1 MPVPIF
7 KINVDDTA
15 FKNFLKTFNKYQES
29 LNEQP
34 ENWKGIND
42 EIATSV
48 TIAASLSAEIA
59 HQFELT
65 RELMKL
71 ERDHD
76 KQQEKIVSKRRK
88 EMKSLLE
95 DAKSFGSAAMGYGG
109 TAIKYAA
116 GAITGGALGGYWGMD
131 KLGGW
136 AGDQRRAAMGLG
148 ISVGSQQRANV
159 ALNRYFNVNSALEN
173 IANLK
178 ASPEG
183 QIPFGVMGIRNVAGK
198 DPSQLLYD
206 VAQAAGRMFGA
217 HKGPGQM
224 AFAQAA
230 HLTDIFSPDE
240 LRVLSQVT
248 KKDEFGQTM
257 RRDQEL
263 RNRLGIADQTGRKWQ
278 DFSSTL
284 DAVEYKL
291 KDVFADKM
299 SVLSGPLAK
308 VTKGFETLIEK
319 VINETNL
326 NAMARG
332 INAFADTIN
341 SGEFQKGF
349 SHFIEEIGKVG
360 KIVDWIFDHIPGL
373 HKDDPAGG
381 AKEDALKAADQGWFT
396 THRGAQYSE
405 AYKDIAGNYLLS
417 TGNWNPAQVRG
428 ILANF
433 QAESHFNPLAQGD
446 FDKRTG
452 KYTAYGIGQW
462 HKDRQDIY
470 AALLGH
476 TMQSVTDPAKALGEQ
491 LWFANWELTSR
502 DKRNKYRQAG
512 DHLKREQSA
521 FFAAGVVSSEYEKPK
536 NKILERLNRGAMANS
551 MTIKILPPAGTSV
564 ATTTNSAAGG

>member
-109 TAIKYAA
+109 TVIKYAA
-116 GAITGGALGGYWGMD
+116 GAITGGARGGYWGLD

-148 ISVGSQQRANV
+148 VSVGSQQRANV
-159 ALNRYFNVNSALEN
+159 ALSRYFNVNSALEN

-183 QIPFGVMGIRNVAGK
+183 QVPFGVLGIRNVQGK
-198 DPSQLLYD
+198 DPAQLLYE
-206 VAQAAGRMFGA
+206 VAQAAGQFFGA

-224 AFAQAA
+224 AVAQAA
-230 HLTDIFSPDE
+230 HLTDIFSPNE
-240 LRVLSQVT
+240 LRVLAQVT
-248 KKDEFGQTM
+248 RGELGRTVASRRSRDAALGLTDE
-257 RRDQEL
+257 
-263 RNRLGIADQTGRKWQ
+263 TGRKWQ

-284 DAVEYKL
+284 EGVGYKL
-291 KDVFADKM
+291 KDVFAEKL
-299 SVLSGPLAK
+299 VALEGPLGK
-308 VTKGFETLIEK
+308 VTDAFAELITK
-319 VINETNL
+319 VVTKTNL
-326 NAMARG
+326 DAMAKG
-332 INAFADTIN
+332 INGFADYLS
-341 SGEFQKGF
+341 SGKFQQGF
-349 SHFIEEIGKVG
+349 DHFLDEMSKVG
-360 KIVDWIFDHIPGL
+360 EIVDWIWDKVGPKKTDPRMTSTTDPRDPRNRVIPSDHAGSDQKRIKSIIASGMLKAGYPVEAVKGDIGNVIWESGLDPLNMGPDKKGTHYGLWQFDLRRQKTFEKLKGYSMQSIRDPYAAAAQQEWFHEQEL
-373 HKDDPAGG
+373 AHKYIKTGKKLKQLAGVAGG
-381 AKEDALKAADQGWFT
+381 ASKAATLINNEYEVSSLDPT
-396 THRGAQYSE
+396 VLEQYARQRARTAE
-405 AYKDIAGNYLLS
+405 
-417 TGNWNPAQVRG
+417 QVRITVLNG
-428 ILANF
+428 TG
-433 QAESHFNPLAQGD
+433 GD
-446 FDKRTG
+446 TVRI
-452 KYTAYGIGQW
+452 A
-462 HKDRQDIY
+462 
-470 AALLGH
+470 
-476 TMQSVTDPAKALGEQ
+476 
-491 LWFANWELTSR
+491 
-502 DKRNKYRQAG
+502 QAG
-512 DHLKREQSA
+512 
-521 FFAAGVVSSEYEKPK
+521 
-536 NKILERLNRGAMANS
+536 AN
-551 MTIKILPPAGTSV
+551 GT
-564 ATTTNSAAGG
+564 